1 MQTIPIDR
9 AKWAALLG
17 LCASAAV
24 AAHEGP
30 LDSYGCHTNL
40 AHRIYH
46 CHTGP
51 AAGEQFKSRAHMV
64 RALKEK
70 ERDKRKKPTIEVR
83 TY

>member
-1 MQTIPIDR
+1 MKSVRVDCAR
-9 AKWAALLG
+9 LAALFG
-17 LCASAAV
+17 LCASAGV

-40 AHRIYH
+40 AHGIYH

-51 AAGEQFKSRAHMV
+51 LAGEQYQSRAHMV

-70 ERDKRKKPTIEVR
+70 EREARKKPTIQVR